1 MIKEIDNK
9 KIDSIRNH
17 HIELEKRRKEFFL
30 EEEEDSVRKK
40 IQENYTFQEEVLS
53 KYFFKRI
60 QLSEADDGIL
70 EIGLN
75 TENKNHKIKIKIN
88 KNEMMNKTLVQ
99 LFEQKYKEGLRIHVD
114 KIFNLQ
120 RDLDNMVVRNYNLRN
135 GTDIPD
141 IKHFVVNTTLA
152 MMVEYAEFTQEV
164 FMAQPL
170 KKVIEEFVDVL
181 HFMVSLA
188 ESLGI
193 EEEAKEILNGF
204 FANHR
209 LYDEMRPTPLFM
221 LVQGGIDL
229 GNFCNTC
236 RTFKFW
242 SGKNIGEKEDMV
254 EAWKRGLQESFWLLQ
269 EFHVNVLDIIHGYY
283 KKNKVNIQ
291 RQNEGY

>member
-17 HIELEKRRKEFFL
+17 HIELEERRKEFFL

-40 IQENYTFQEEVLS
+40 IQENYNFQEEVLS

-60 QLSEADDGIL
+60 QLSEADDRIL

-88 KNEMMNKTLVQ
+88 KNEMMDKTLVQ

-120 RDLDNMVVRNYNLRN
+120 RDLDKMIIKNYNLRN
-135 GTDIPD
+135 GTDIQD
-141 IKHFVVNTTLA
+141 SRHFIVETTLA
-152 MMVEYAEFTQEV
+152 MMVEYQEYAQEV

-170 KKVIEEFVDVL
+170 KKVVEEFVDVL
-181 HFMVSLA
+181 HFMVSLSQ
-188 ESLGI
+188 SLDI
-193 EEEAKEILNGF
+193 EEEAKEILNDF

-209 LYDEMRPTPLFM
+209 LYDVMKPTPLFM
-221 LVQGGIDL
+221 LTQGGIDL

-242 SGKNIGEKEDMV
+242 STKTIGEKEDMV
-254 EAWKRGLQESFWLLQ
+254 KAWERGLGQSFCLLA
-269 EFHVNVLDIIHGYY
+269 EFNVNILDIIHAYY